1 MEYQQIL
8 TCIDCLFLNK
18 TGKHLSDLQRTLL
31 YSCLTETRSRYE
43 DLAREHGYSLNYL
56 KQDVGP
62 KLWKIISDICGE
74 RVNKTNLRSALERK
88 CQQEN
93 FRFGSDPAVAT
104 SKQLD
109 PALALLNSSEKVAVK
124 HRDWGEAPAGS
135 RLFNRTQ
142 ELSTLTTWI
151 VEDRCRSVFLSG
163 MAGIGKTH
171 LSIELATRI
180 EHHFEYVV
188 WRSLAARPT
197 LSALIQEILMFL
209 TCGSPENLPIGL
221 TERLSLSIDLLS
233 KKRCLLILD
242 NVEAIFNTGTLVGR
256 YRSGYEDYQK
266 FFQCLGERNHDSCL
280 LAIATER
287 PQEIILMQGET
298 LPVRSLK
305 LAGLNVQAGRQ
316 LLESE
321 GCFLESD
328 VLMQMLVERYGGNPL
343 ALRVVSAIAA
353 DLYQGNIAE
362 FVSTNPLIPHQIAE
376 ILDRQFQ
383 RLHESE
389 QHLLYWLA
397 LHTSRT
403 DRQQWYQLD
412 TEGLFTNDE
421 VKRLTGC
428 KIHETIRSLLYRAW
442 LEINDNRFCLVPI
455 VYEYLCGNLLDR
467 LVAEIESERIV
478 LLNKYPLLDP
488 YEREYLKQHHVRS
501 RIVPILDRLL
511 EIYRHPAAIATKL
524 QGVLAQLRQQRNL
537 EPGYAAG
544 NIINLLGFGRSPIG
558 ALDCSNLVIKS
569 ACLEAIDLHDVD
581 FTNADLSGSSFAK
594 QLTTILTLAFSPN
607 GKLLATGD
615 VNGEILIWEI
625 ATGEPLAICKG
636 HASRVHS
643 IAFSHDGRMLGS
655 GSSDRTLKLWD
666 VLDGS
671 CIKTL
676 SGHQQRVRSIAFS
689 SDDRTIVSGSSDATV
704 RVWDVHSG
712 ECLQICSGHR
722 NYVWAVAFSPDDRLL
737 ASGSEDKTIRIWEV
751 ATGECLHELTE
762 HQLWVRAI
770 AFSPDGRLLASG
782 GGDRTLKIWDVDTG
796 KCTHTLQ
803 GHTQRLRSIAFS
815 PDGRAIASG
824 SGDRTAR
831 IWQVGDGRCLKTFH
845 GHDSM
850 LTAVAFSP
858 DGLTLATG
866 SEDRS
871 VRLWEVD
878 TGRCS
883 TLWQGYGSWIQS
895 LAFSPDGRTLASGSE
910 DKTVRIWQL
919 ATQTSSV
926 SIGHQGWVC
935 SVAFSP
941 DGLTL
946 ASGSSDYSVKIWDT
960 ATGHCLKTF
969 RGHNRWIGSV
979 AFSPDGLM
987 LASCSGDY
995 KILVWDA
1002 ITGNIRQTLTKRS
1015 GWLRSVAFS
1024 PDGLLLGSAAEDP
1037 AIELWNVGRGECVR
1051 TLVGHTSWVQSI
1063 SFSPDGKL
1071 LASASCDCT
1080 IRIWSVATGECLKI
1094 LHGHTNWVQTVKFSP
1109 DGQTL
1114 ASGSCDR
1121 TVKLWD
1127 VRAERCLQTI
1137 LAHQSWVWSV
1147 DFSPDGRIV
1156 ASGGQDET
1164 IHLWDIV
1171 DRQCVARL
1179 RTKRPYEG
1187 MCITGA
1193 QGLSAMQR
1201 ESLKSL
1207 GAVERV

>member
-1 MEYQQIL
+1 MEYQQVL
-8 TCIDCLFLNK
+8 ACIDRLFLTK
-18 TGKHLSDLQRTLL
+18 TGKHLSDLQRTILH
-31 YSCLTETRSRYE
+31 SCLTETRSRYE

-74 RVNKTNLRSALERK
+74 KVNKTNLRSALERK

-93 FRFGSDPAVAT
+93 GRFASVPMVTATTRSDSGFTLP
-104 SKQLD
+104 
-109 PALALLNSSEKVAVK
+109 NSAPSEPVK

-142 ELSTLTTWI
+142 ELETLTTWI
-151 VEDRCRSVFLSG
+151 VEDRCRSVFVSG

-180 EHHFEYVV
+180 EHHFEYVM
-188 WRSLAARPT
+188 WRSLVARPT
-197 LSALIQEILMFL
+197 LSALVRDILVFL
-209 TCGSPENLPIGL
+209 TRGSPGTLPIEL
-221 TERLSLSIDLLS
+221 TDRLSMLVDLLNQ
-233 KKRCLLILD
+233 KRCLLMLD
-242 NVEAIFNTGTLVGR
+242 NIEAIFSTGTLVGR
-256 YRSGYEDYQK
+256 YRAGYEDYQQ

-280 LAIATER
+280 LAIAAER

-305 LAGLNVQAGRQ
+305 LTGLNAQAGRQ

-321 GCFLESD
+321 GCLLESE

-343 ALRVVSAIAA
+343 ALRVVSAIAK
-353 DLYQGNIAE
+353 DLYQGNVAE
-362 FVSTNPLIPHQIAE
+362 FVSTNPLIPHQITE
-376 ILDRQFQ
+376 VLDRQFQ

-403 DRQQWYQLD
+403 ERQQWYQLD
-412 TEGLFTNDE
+412 TKGLFTNDR

-428 KIHETIRSLLYRAW
+428 KIHETIRSLLYRAC

-455 VYEYLCGNLLDR
+455 VHEYLCGNFSER
-467 LVAEIESERIV
+467 LVAEIESEQIV

-488 YEREYLKQHHVRS
+488 HEREYLKQQRIQS
-501 RIVPILDRLL
+501 KIVPILDRLL
-511 EIYRHPAAIATKL
+511 AIYKHPAAIATKL
-524 QGVLAQLRQQRNL
+524 QGLLAKLRQECNL

-544 NIINLLGFGRSPIG
+544 NILNLLCFGRAPLG
-558 ALDCSNLVIKS
+558 ALDCSNLAIES
-569 ACLEAIDLHDVD
+569 ACLEGIELHDVN
-581 FTNADLSGSSFAK
+581 FTNADLGGSSFAK

-689 SDDRTIVSGSSDATV
+689 RDDRAIVSGSSDATI
-704 RVWDVHSG
+704 RIWDVHSG
-712 ECLQICSGHR
+712 ECRQILSGHR
-722 NYVWAVAFSPDDRLL
+722 NYVWAVAFSPDDRLV
-737 ASGSEDKTIRIWEV
+737 ASGSEDKTIRIWEL

-782 GGDRTLKIWDVDTG
+782 GGDRTLKIWDVGTG

-815 PDGRAIASG
+815 PDGRSIASG

-831 IWQVGDGRCLKTFH
+831 IWQVADGRCLKTFH
-845 GHDSM
+845 GHHSM

-883 TLWQGYGSWIQS
+883 ALWQGYGSWIQS
-895 LAFSPDGRTLASGSE
+895 VAFSPDGRTLASGSE
-910 DKTVRIWQL
+910 DKTVRLWQL
-919 ATQTSSV
+919 ETQTSSV

-935 SVAFSP
+935 AVAFSP

-946 ASGSSDYSVKIWDT
+946 ASGSSDYSVKIWDA
-960 ATGHCLKTF
+960 ATGQCLKTF

-995 KILVWDA
+995 QILIWDA
-1002 ITGNIRQTLTKRS
+1002 ITGNILQTLTGQS

-1024 PDGLLLGSAAEDP
+1024 PDGLLLGSGAEDP
-1037 AIELWNVGRGECVR
+1037 AIKLWDVRRGECVR

-1080 IRIWSVATGECLKI
+1080 IRIWSVATGECLKT

-1127 VRAERCLQTI
+1127 LQTERCLQTI

-1147 DFSPDGRIV
+1147 DFSPDGRTL

-1164 IHLWDIV
+1164 IHLWDIAN
-1171 DRQCVARL
+1171 RQCVARL

-1193 QGLSAMQR
+1193 RGLSAMQR
-1201 ESLKSL
+1201 ASLKSL